1 MPPPNCLMT
10 DLIALRRYLKQARQ
24 ALSDGER
31 RRASLQAISGITGH
45 PQYRR
50 ARHLALYIGS
60 KGELDP
66 LPLLDLA
73 IGQRK
78 RCYLPVLHPFLP
90 GRLWFCS
97 WQPGEPLKPNRFGIP
112 EPLPTP
118 KNRIAARDLDLVIV
132 PLLGFDDNGHRLGM
146 GGGYYDRSFAFVRR
160 VRKMHRPFMLG
171 FAHEVQRIEA
181 LQQQPWDVPL
191 DAVAT
196 NAGIHVAPRRG

>member
-1 MPPPNCLMT
+1 MT

-24 ALSDGER
+24 ALSAGER
-31 RRASLQAISGITGH
+31 TRASLQAIAHIVEH

-112 EPLPTP
+112 EPLPTSN
-118 KNRIAARDLDLVIV
+118 NRIAARDLDLVVV
-132 PLLGFDDNGHRLGM
+132 PLLGFDDTCHRLGM

-160 VRKMHRPFMLG
+160 TRKMRRPFMLG
-171 FAHEVQRIEA
+171 FAHEVQRIEV

-191 DAVAT
+191 DAVVS
-196 NAGIHVAPRRG
+196 NAKTYCAPRKR